1 MEKKNIDKLIN
12 RDNIGLNS
20 IIILLLF
27 FTSFMIH
34 LYKYTVIG
42 TIILILFF
50 IISILYLI
58 YVCKIELKGRKEK
71 EEKLDW
77 REEYKSKMKNGKEIL
92 FFLYSLIAIAGMLLT
107 ESGIGFGGIL
117 IIMAL
122 SFGIISLFLFII
134 LENDYIET
142 LDLLFIMISILLILF
157 IMFHLVSYCFRF
169 NVNITNIVKMKKIL
183 VGHVIFNLFF
193 DFWIIK
199 SAEEKKRKLIKL
211 MQFYTLTN
219 IILLYLEYIV
229 FYNYTN
235 MFYFDNSK
243 YLVSSITN
251 NIEYNNLNVL
261 NIIVF
266 IFIYITCYLISKLK
280 NKVIKK

>member
-266 IFIYITCYLISKLK
+266 IFIYIACYLISKLK

>member
-169 NVNITNIVKMKKIL
+169 NVNITNIVKMKKVL

-266 IFIYITCYLISKLK
+266 IFIYIACYLISKLK

>member
-169 NVNITNIVKMKKIL
+169 NVNISWT
-183 VGHVIFNLFF
+183 
-193 DFWIIK
+193 
-199 SAEEKKRKLIKL
+199 
-211 MQFYTLTN
+211 
-219 IILLYLEYIV
+219 
-229 FYNYTN
+229 YN
-235 MFYFDNSK
+235 F
-243 YLVSSITN
+243 
-251 NIEYNNLNVL
+251 
-261 NIIVF
+261 
-266 IFIYITCYLISKLK
+266 
-280 NKVIKK
+280 